1 MFECV
6 LQARCDVMSCDHCCN
21 TMDAAKA
28 VLFTNRYLLWKN
40 AAAVLGLACV
50 AVFAF
55 KQLRLLY
62 GALHAYVMTLLT
74 LKNLKKYGSWA
85 GKFPTCSSVN
95 WIWTHEANSVGNLE
109 HCRQARAR
117 AGRVC
122 SAVAVLFVKWNG
134 PLEHVGLVSY
144 PDPPPLHFYI
154 LTSSIGADR

>member
-1 MFECV
+1 
-6 LQARCDVMSCDHCCN
+6 
-21 TMDAAKA
+21 MDAAEA
-28 VLFTNRYLLWKN
+28 FLLADRYPLWKN

-62 GALHAYVMTLLT
+62 GALHAYMMTPLT
-74 LKNLKKYGSWA
+74 RKNLKKYGSWA

-95 WIWTHEANSVGNLE
+95 WIWTHEASSVGNLE

-122 SAVAVLFVKWNG
+122 SVVAVLLVKWKG
-134 PLEHVGLVSY
+134 ALEHVEVMLCQSHHSISAWGLCLVCRQAQG
-144 PDPPPLHFYI
+144 
-154 LTSSIGADR
+154 TC